1 MPDTLSLCPTT
12 TPGAV
17 DATPGGLSG
26 SDIDILD
33 NGGRCSLALLAAIDA
48 PDDDDRATLTMEDH
62 LSLHP
67 EDSFCEEC
75 GGAGYIGEWIH
86 TCYACNGTG
95 RTGAATNDDNTDDG
109 EEVGL

>member
-1 MPDTLSLCPTT
+1 MYQTCGSLRDDNVGNSAPIIGGVNANASSRYTT
-12 TPGAV
+12 SPEK
-17 DATPGGLSG
+17 PL
-26 SDIDILD
+26 
-33 NGGRCSLALLAAIDA
+33 